1 MTITISLADL
11 ATQIGAKLEG
21 ASKTDLPIIGVASLK
36 QAGKQ
41 EISFFSNRLFKKELL
56 ETQAAAVIIANK
68 NRQLCQDV
76 PKLVMDNP
84 YLGYARA
91 AALFNPP
98 VRQPPG
104 IHPTAWVSPEAL
116 LDATVSVAPQAVIE
130 ADVKVGTEVE
140 IGPGCVIQRGV
151 EIGNQCRLLA
161 NVTLCTG
168 TKLGQRVIIHPGAVI
183 GADGFGNANDNG
195 KWVKIPQLGGVS
207 IGNDV
212 EIGANTTI
220 DKGTL
225 DDTVIGNG
233 VRLDNQI
240 QIGHNVQV
248 GEHTAMAGCVGIAG
262 STCIGSY
269 CLIGGGVGI
278 AGHLE
283 IVDHVQI
290 TGGSL
295 VMQSIREPGVYSSG
309 TPLEL
314 NQRWHRNYHRLKSL
328 DDMAR
333 RLKKLEQADKK

>member
-1 MTITISLADL
+1 MTITISLAEL
-11 ATQIGAKLEG
+11 ATQIGAELEG
-21 ASKTDLPIIGVASLK
+21 ASKTDLQIIGVASLK

-56 ETQAAAVIIANK
+56 ETQAAAVIIAFK
-68 NRQLCQDV
+68 NQQLCQNV
-76 PKLVMDNP
+76 PKLLMDNP
-84 YLGYARA
+84 YLGYAVA
-91 AALFNPP
+91 AALLNPP
-98 VRQPPG
+98 IRQPPG
-104 IHPTAWVSPEAL
+104 IHPSAWVSPEAC

-130 ADVKVGTEVE
+130 ADVKVGSEVE

-151 EIGNQCRLLA
+151 EIGNQSRLVA

-195 KWVKIPQLGGVS
+195 KWVKIPQLGGVT

-220 DKGTL
+220 DKGAL
-225 DDTVIGNG
+225 DDTTIGNG

-269 CLIGGGVGI
+269 CLIGGDVGI

-290 TGGSL
+290 TGGSK

-309 TPLEL
+309 TPLEP
-314 NQRWHRNYHRLKSL
+314 NQRWHKNYHRLKSL

-333 RLKKLEQADKK
+333 RLKKLGQAEKK